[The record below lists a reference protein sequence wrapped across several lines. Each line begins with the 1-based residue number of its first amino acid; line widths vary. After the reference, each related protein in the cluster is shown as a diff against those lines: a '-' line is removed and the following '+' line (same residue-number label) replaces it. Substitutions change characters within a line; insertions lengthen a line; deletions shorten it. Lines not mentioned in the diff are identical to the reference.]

1 LLLRDFD
8 VMPDLQKHAGPHLLA
23 KANPLVIIT
32 AGARIDF
39 SLMTLPGEGPLP
51 AGIGDQS
58 Q

>member
-1 LLLRDFD
+1 
-8 VMPDLQKHAGPHLLA
+8 MPVLQKEAGPHLLA
-23 KANPLVIIT
+23 KANPLVMIA